1 MMMPIACQN
10 LVTIAVNAAD
20 MTMLGRLGE
29 TSISAASLAGQYI
42 NIFQIFC
49 LGAGT
54 GASILAARYWGMKEL
69 PSLRRTITIMLRMI
83 LIVAG
88 IFAGIALILPG
99 TVMRTYTSDVHI
111 IAEGVQ
117 YLKYAVPSFFFYG
130 LAQTSTVILRSI
142 RKVKLPL
149 LISIGAFFLN
159 IIGNYLLIFGKLG
172 LPAMGIAGASLA
184 TTIVRVIECI
194 LTLGYLLVIDQKIQY
209 RFSHFFMS
217 TKELVPEFFK
227 ISFPVLISDGMMAF
241 GNNMV
246 MVIIGHMGE
255 KYVAAYAVAA
265 IVERLCTAW
274 SSGVG
279 HSSSVIVGN
288 TLGEGKKEEA
298 VRQGWAFLGLGIILG
313 LLASFIVLVIR
324 NPMIRLYRLSE
335 ETAGIAGEFLT
346 ASVFIVIFQA
356 VGSIMTKG
364 VLRGG
369 GDTRVLMIVDN
380 IFLWGISIPIG
391 YVLGIHLG
399 CPAFGVY
406 CFLNIHHFCKSIWSV
421 FRMKKDHWIHKIEAI
436 KG

>member
-1 MMMPIACQN
+1 MMPIACQN

-20 MTMLGRLGE
+20 MRMLGRLGE

-172 LPAMGIAGASLA
+172 LPAMGIARC
-184 TTIVRVIECI
+184 V
-194 LTLGYLLVIDQKIQY
+194 
-209 RFSHFFMS
+209 
-217 TKELVPEFFK
+217 
-227 ISFPVLISDGMMAF
+227 
-241 GNNMV
+241 
-246 MVIIGHMGE
+246 
-255 KYVAAYAVAA
+255 
-265 IVERLCTAW
+265 
-274 SSGVG
+274 
-279 HSSSVIVGN
+279 
-288 TLGEGKKEEA
+288 
-298 VRQGWAFLGLGIILG
+298 
-313 LLASFIVLVIR
+313 
-324 NPMIRLYRLSE
+324 
-335 ETAGIAGEFLT
+335 
-346 ASVFIVIFQA
+346 
-356 VGSIMTKG
+356 
-364 VLRGG
+364 
-369 GDTRVLMIVDN
+369 
-380 IFLWGISIPIG
+380 
-391 YVLGIHLG
+391 
-399 CPAFGVY
+399 
-406 CFLNIHHFCKSIWSV
+406 
-421 FRMKKDHWIHKIEAI
+421 
-436 KG
+436 